1 MNMWEKIR
9 MNRVRILSWGGV
21 AFFTLLYV
29 SLIFNQN
36 VWTDEIFTLKLIQND
51 FARIVEGTAADVHP
65 PLYYFVA
72 RAALLLFGDSL
83 QVQKLVT
90 IVPMSLTLLL
100 GATKVRR
107 LFSDS
112 VACAFIWTLGCLPCT
127 MEYAVQVRMYSMSLL
142 AVTACGLYA
151 MEAFETEKKGAWI
164 GLTVSALAA
173 AWLHYFA
180 LGSVLL
186 IQGFLFLALSFKRR
200 RKLKFW
206 LAAAAVMIVGYAPWI
221 GVFLR
226 QTAGVA
232 ESYWIPAITWT
243 TVADYF
249 QWAFGINKWR
259 WPAWVFAALAAGA
272 GIVVLRGAAR
282 GRREDIAALFAML
295 VPALTASTGV
305 ALSFLIRPVYR
316 DQYVFPAMGLFCLFF
331 AVGLSHFRRKKVV
344 LIPVCLFILF
354 LGAVQYLETW
364 RQEYKSTLTDQTV
377 EFWKEHVGEDDLIVY
392 NLEVYEFC
400 YSYYFPEEKLSY
412 VREVDLDQEF
422 DEIWFLDTPGEWEFV
437 PPQILPYDLQ
447 IEYMGHYGIEHNEFD
462 IYRVTK
468 GPNPQPLPE
477 EGTQG

>member
-1 MNMWEKIR
+1 MWEKIR

-51 FARIVEGTAADVHP
+51 FAGIVEGTAADVHP

-226 QTAGVA
+226 QTAGGGGKLLD
-232 ESYWIPAITWT
+232 SGNHL
-243 TVADYF
+243 DY
-249 QWAFGINKWR
+249 G
-259 WPAWVFAALAAGA
+259 G
-272 GIVVLRGAAR
+272 G
-282 GRREDIAALFAML
+282 LFS
-295 VPALTASTGV
+295 VG
-305 ALSFLIRPVYR
+305 FR
-316 DQYVFPAMGLFCLFF
+316 DQ
-331 AVGLSHFRRKKVV
+331 
-344 LIPVCLFILF
+344 
-354 LGAVQYLETW
+354 
-364 RQEYKSTLTDQTV
+364 
-377 EFWKEHVGEDDLIVY
+377 
-392 NLEVYEFC
+392 
-400 YSYYFPEEKLSY
+400 
-412 VREVDLDQEF
+412 
-422 DEIWFLDTPGEWEFV
+422 
-437 PPQILPYDLQ
+437 
-447 IEYMGHYGIEHNEFD
+447 
-462 IYRVTK
+462 
-468 GPNPQPLPE
+468 
-477 EGTQG
+477 

>member
-1 MNMWEKIR
+1 MKEKIR
-9 MNRVRILSWGGV
+9 TDRFRILSWGGV
-21 AFFTLLYV
+21 AFFTLLYA

-51 FARIVEGTAADVHP
+51 FAGIVEGTAADVHP
-65 PLYYFVA
+65 PLYYFLA
-72 RAALLLFGDSL
+72 RAALLIFGDSL

-90 IVPMSLTLLL
+90 ILPMSLTLLL

-107 LFSDS
+107 QFSDAT
-112 VACAFIWTLGCLPCT
+112 ACFFIWTLGCLPCT
-127 MEYAVQVRMYSMSLL
+127 MEYAVQVRMYSMALL
-142 AVTACGLYA
+142 AVTACGLSA
-151 MEAFETEKKGAWI
+151 LEAFETEKRGAWI

-186 IQGFLFLALSFKRR
+186 IQGFLLLALLLKKR
-200 RKLKFW
+200 RKLKCW
-206 LAAAAVMIVGYAPWI
+206 LAAAAVMIAGYAPWA

-226 QTAGVA
+226 QSAGVA
-232 ESYWIPAITWT
+232 QSYWIPEITWS

-249 QWAFGINKWR
+249 QWAFGINKWK
-259 WPAWVFAALAAGA
+259 WPAWAFTALAVGA
-272 GIVVLRGAAR
+272 GIMAVSGAAKR
-282 GRREDIAALFAML
+282 RREETAALLAML
-295 VPALTASTGV
+295 VPALTAAAGV
-305 ALSFLIRPVYR
+305 ILSFLIRPVYR

-331 AVGLSHFRRKKVV
+331 AVELSRLVKRKAI
-344 LIPVCLFILF
+344 LIPVCLFLLF

-364 RQEYKSTLTDQTV
+364 RQEYRSTLTDQTV
-377 EFWKEHVGEDDLIVY
+377 EFWEEHVGEDDLIVY

-412 VREVDLDQEF
+412 VRDVDLDQEF

-468 GPNPQPLPE
+468 GPNPQPLPG
-477 EGTQG
+477 EGAQG